1 LEQII
6 LYKTPTCPKCK
17 VLKKKLE
24 DKGVE
29 FTENEDI
36 DEMLS
41 MGIMNA
47 PTLSVNGEL
56 LDFMSALD
64 WVKNY

>member
-1 LEQII
+1 MEQII
-6 LYKTPTCPKCK
+6 LYKTPTCPTCK

-24 DKGVE
+24 DKGIE

>member
-17 VLKKKLE
+17 VLKRKLE
-24 DKGVE
+24 DKGIE

>member
-1 LEQII
+1 MEQII

-24 DKGVE
+24 DKGIE

>member
-1 LEQII
+1 MEQII

-17 VLKKKLE
+17 VLKRKLE
-24 DKGVE
+24 DKGIE

-47 PTLSVNGEL
+47 PTLSVNGKL

-64 WVKNY
+64 WVKNC

>member
-17 VLKKKLE
+17 VLKRKLE
-24 DKGVE
+24 DKGIE

-47 PTLSVNGEL
+47 PTLSVNGKL

>member
-1 LEQII
+1 MEQII
-6 LYKTPTCPKCK
+6 LYKTPTCGKCK

-24 DKGVE
+24 DKGIE

>member
-1 LEQII
+1 MEQII

-24 DKGVE
+24 DKGIE

-56 LDFMSALD
+56 LDFMSAVD

>member
-1 LEQII
+1 MEQII

-17 VLKKKLE
+17 ILKRKLE
-24 DKGVE
+24 DKGIE
-29 FTENEDI
+29 FAENEDI

-47 PTLSVNGEL
+47 PTLSVNGKL

>member
-1 LEQII
+1 MEQII

-24 DKGVE
+24 DKGIE

-64 WVKNY
+64 WVKKY

>member
-1 LEQII
+1 MEQII

-24 DKGVE
+24 DKGIE

-47 PTLSVNGEL
+47 PTLSVNGKL

>member
-1 LEQII
+1 MEQII

>member
-1 LEQII
+1 MEQII

-24 DKGVE
+24 DKGIE

-47 PTLSVNGEL
+47 PTLSVSGEL

>member
-24 DKGVE
+24 DKGIE

>member
-24 DKGVE
+24 DKGIE

-47 PTLSVNGEL
+47 PTLSVNGKL

>member
-1 LEQII
+1 MEQII

-24 DKGVE
+24 DKGIE

-36 DEMLS
+36 DEILS

>member
-1 LEQII
+1 
-6 LYKTPTCPKCK
+6 
-17 VLKKKLE
+17 LKKKLE
-24 DKGVE
+24 DKGIE

>member
-1 LEQII
+1 MEQII
-6 LYKTPTCPKCK
+6 LYKTPTCGKCK

-24 DKGVE
+24 DKGIE
-29 FTENEDI
+29 FTESEDI
-36 DEMLS
+36 KKLLS
-41 MGIMNA
+41 MGIASA
-47 PTLSVNGEL
+47 PVLSVNGEL

>member
-1 LEQII
+1 MEQII

-17 VLKKKLE
+17 VLKRKLE
-24 DKGVE
+24 DKGIE
-29 FTENEDI
+29 FAENEDI

-47 PTLSVNGEL
+47 PTLSVNGKL

>member
-1 LEQII
+1 MEQII

-17 VLKKKLE
+17 VLKRKLE
-24 DKGVE
+24 DKGIE

-47 PTLSVNGEL
+47 PTLSVNGKL

>member
-1 LEQII
+1 MEQII

-24 DKGVE
+24 DKGIE

-41 MGIMNA
+41 IGIMNA

>member
-1 LEQII
+1 MEQII

-24 DKGVE
+24 DKGIE

-64 WVKNY
+64 WVKNN

>member
-1 LEQII
+1 MEQII

-24 DKGVE
+24 DKGIE
-29 FTENEDI
+29 FAENEDI

>member
-1 LEQII
+1 MEQII

-17 VLKKKLE
+17 VLKRKLE
-24 DKGVE
+24 DKGIE

-47 PTLSVNGEL
+47 PTLSVNGKL
-56 LDFMSALD
+56 LDIMSALD

>member
-1 LEQII
+1 MEQII
-6 LYKTPTCPKCK
+6 LYKTPTCPRCK

-24 DKGVE
+24 DKGIE

>member
-1 LEQII
+1 MEQII

-17 VLKKKLE
+17 VLKRKLE
-24 DKGVE
+24 DKGIE